1 MTENERK
8 NIMKTFMKTM
18 ALAGLLAL
26 AAGSASAAVS
36 VTWIHPENFHD
47 LPFPTVDRNEML
59 DQISDHFKK
68 LGENLPPGEDLR
80 IEITDFDPAGRLI
93 PSARLG
99 RDLRV
104 LSGRADWPRM
114 DLNYA
119 IERNGQVVKS
129 GQSQLQDMNYQQ
141 TYNHYFDSEPLRY
154 EKQMIDDW
162 FVKTIAPIKK
172 R

>member
-1 MTENERK
+1 
-8 NIMKTFMKTM
+8 MKTFMKAM

-114 DLNYA
+114 ELNYA
-119 IERNGQVVKS
+119 IEQNGQVIKS

-141 TYNHYFDSEPLRY
+141 TFNHYFDSEPLRY

-162 FVKTIAPIKK
+162 FAKTIAPIKK

>member
-1 MTENERK
+1 
-8 NIMKTFMKTM
+8 MKTFMKTM

>member
-1 MTENERK
+1 
-8 NIMKTFMKTM
+8 MKTFMKTM

-36 VTWIHPENFHD
+36 VTWVHPENFHD
-47 LPFPTVDRNEML
+47 LPFPTWERKEML
-59 DQISDHFKK
+59 DQIADHFKK
-68 LGENLPPGEDLR
+68 LGENLPPGQDLR

-93 PSARLG
+93 PSIRLG

-114 DLNYA
+114 ELNYA
-119 IERNGQVVKS
+119 VEQNGQVLKS
-129 GQSQLQDMNYQQ
+129 GQAQLQDMNYLQ

-162 FVKTIAPIKK
+162 FVKTIAPIHK

>member
-1 MTENERK
+1 
-8 NIMKTFMKTM
+8 MKTFMKTM

-119 IERNGQVVKS
+119 IERNGQVIKS

>member
-1 MTENERK
+1 MKERK
-8 NIMKTFMKTM
+8 DIMKSFMKTM
-18 ALAGLLAL
+18 ALAGLLVL
-26 AAGSASAAVS
+26 AAGRASAAVD
-36 VTWIHPENFHD
+36 VTWVHPENFHD
-47 LPFPTVDRNEML
+47 LPFPTWERKEML
-59 DQISDHFKK
+59 DQITDHFKK
-68 LGENLPPGEDLR
+68 LGQNLPAGENLR

-104 LSGRADWPRM
+104 LTGRADWPRM

-119 IERNGQVVKS
+119 IEQNGQVIKS

-141 TYNHYFDSEPLRY
+141 SFNHYFDSEPLRY

-162 FVKTIAPIKK
+162 FAKTIAPIKK

>member
-1 MTENERK
+1 
-8 NIMKTFMKTM
+8 MKTFMKTM

-26 AAGSASAAVS
+26 AAGGASAAVS

-47 LPFPTVDRNEML
+47 LPFPTADRNEML

-68 LGENLPPGEDLR
+68 LGENLPPGQDLR

-114 DLNYA
+114 ELNYA
-119 IERNGQVVKS
+119 IEQNGQVIKS

-154 EKQMIDDW
+154 EKQMIDEW

>member
-1 MTENERK
+1 
-8 NIMKTFMKTM
+8 MKSFMKAM
-18 ALAGLLAL
+18 ALTGLLAL
-26 AAGSASAAVS
+26 AAGRASAAVD
-36 VTWIHPENFHD
+36 VTWVHPENFHD
-47 LPFPTVDRNEML
+47 LPFPTSERKEML

-68 LGENLPPGEDLR
+68 LGENLPAGENLR

-104 LSGRADWPRM
+104 LTGRADWPRM
-114 DLNYA
+114 ELNYA
-119 IERNGQVVKS
+119 IEQNGQVIKS

-141 TYNHYFDSEPLRY
+141 SFNHYFDSEPLRY

-162 FVKTIAPIKK
+162 FAKTIAPIKK